1 QTISDG
7 CQDIDAFNAINI
19 PGTMRTLEFFENEQI
34 TIASLTV
41 TTGPPPDGFNLFV
54 DGSLVDTTSFPG
66 SVTWTAP
73 ADGIYEIRFFVF
85 TSTGGVIFG
94 LNYEGECRLLG
105 EGTSETAEGINDPC
119 PFNDGR
125 INNCDTFNPVVL
137 YPINTENGTR
147 LDIYNADGS
156 GLIISLPADLISANT
171 ACPAENTA
179 ILIDT
184 TNDIVFYLLSSCEY
198 YLHAPMN
205 EPGKYYIIIFDDLNS
220 GTYYES
226 RTEFFDF

>member
-1 QTISDG
+1 MPFSRDRSSIRLTIQLIFVLIRS
-7 CQDIDAFNAINI
+7 
-19 PGTMRTLEFFENEQI
+19 TFFEE
-34 TIASLTV
+34 
-41 TTGPPPDGFNLFV
+41 
-54 DGSLVDTTSFPG
+54 
-66 SVTWTAP
+66 
-73 ADGIYEIRFFVF
+73 
-85 TSTGGVIFG
+85 
-94 LNYEGECRLLG
+94 LG
-105 EGTSETAEGINDPC
+105 NVG
-119 PFNDGR
+119 
-125 INNCDTFNPVVL
+125 
-137 YPINTENGTR
+137 YPINTENGTQ